1 MVQKEVYLLC
11 QIHKRGNLL
20 ERADTILPSKL
31 PQELHVH
38 LYFLLLY
45 CKKVTSIK
53 QRNYQNCRLWI
64 ARIYNV
70 CWNSIL
76 DLANPEEAP
85 VWIVLEFKSK
95 EVRLTLP
102 GCED

>member
-45 CKKVTSIK
+45 C
-53 QRNYQNCRLWI
+53 
-64 ARIYNV
+64 
-70 CWNSIL
+70 
-76 DLANPEEAP
+76 
-85 VWIVLEFKSK
+85 
-95 EVRLTLP
+95 
-102 GCED
+102 